1 MTRGC
6 LGGTGFCFISHVGV
20 VSPCGYLEIDCGNVN
35 EQHFKD
41 IWNSSPQ
48 FLRLRN
54 PEELTGKCAQCEFV
68 RTCGGCRARAHA
80 ASGDYMAEE
89 PNCIYIPKPC
99 R

>member
-41 IWNSSPQ
+41 IWEKSPQ

-54 PEELTGKCAQCEFV
+54 PDELSGKCGLCEFV
-68 RTCGGCRARAHA
+68 RVCGGCRARAYA
-80 ASGDYMAEE
+80 ATGDYMAEE
-89 PNCIYIPKPC
+89 PNCVYIPKPC